1 MWHKG
6 EEEVG
11 RGGGE
16 GGGEGRTRRTRG
28 CNGGRKGGWR
38 RSREWFEDAG
48 RGHMS
53 GRRRRCK
60 EEEELDAVGR
70 EAIAAAM
77 RVTFPFLARL
87 HLDPAEELLT
97 AQALQVVWTFFKL
110 LDVHE
115 CNIMEDVVFEAFM
128 RLSTDLDLRQ
138 IRLVFTMFDVDN
150 NGFIDFDEFYLLCCM
165 LIAMKDC
172 RERNFMSSHA
182 LTCFKLL
189 DNDGSESLTIEEF
202 ERFGFVFNMDKSITR
217 HFLSVRTRIQ
227 TSLVIQN
234 ASIIAASFAVGALL
248 LDQHITGKSFL
259 YVIATI
265 NLFGGIA
272 ALAGLGLNVAKEKD
286 WVVVI
291 SSVQGE
297 GMLARMNATMRRI
310 DLSCLLLAPV
320 AVGFLMSFLSMLS
333 AAIAIAT
340 WNLVSFF
347 LESYLLYRVYIAE
360 PALALPRAVDS
371 SIILKGDAAQI
382 PSIDAGDDGLK
393 RRNSRCGGC
402 GITADVEHAAVDSGI
417 GSCVQGHSTD
427 NASAELNEPLLQG
440 TRVSAAATG
449 IRSPKPTL
457 KADTNDSL
465 KKLREGLRIYFR
477 QPSLLPSLALACLY
491 CTVLSFHSAMVA
503 FLKLKNISPF
513 TLSIVRGLA
522 AVTGI
527 MATVTFPCTSMQLH
541 PSTTK
546 CQGV

>member
-1 MWHKG
+1 MDKVIVDQDAHGGHYSEVAGAERSMMCAPDGNSSPNAETAALLESGSGGMAADDKSKACYLLYCSHFLSRWGSRMW
-6 EEEVG
+6 EFAVALFMVEILP
-11 RGGGE
+11 
-16 GGGEGRTRRTRG
+16 
-28 CNGGRKGGWR
+28 
-38 RSREWFEDAG
+38 RS
-48 RGHMS
+48 
-53 GRRRRCK
+53 
-60 EEEELDAVGR
+60 L
-70 EAIAAAM
+70 
-77 RVTFPFLARL
+77 
-87 HLDPAEELLT
+87 LLT
-97 AQALQVVWTFFKL
+97 AVYGLVEAGSVALFGMIVGRWV
-110 LDVHE
+110 DSSP
-115 CNIMEDVVFEAFM
+115 
-128 RLSTDLDLRQ
+128 RLKA
-138 IRLVFTMFDVDN
+138 V
-150 NGFIDFDEFYLLCCM
+150 
-165 LIAMKDC
+165 
-172 RERNFMSSHA
+172 
-182 LTCFKLL
+182 
-189 DNDGSESLTIEEF
+189 
-202 ERFGFVFNMDKSITR
+202 
-217 HFLSVRTRIQ
+217 Q